1 MNENLNSVTL
11 KTSHKLKITKASWDR
26 QYSYENPD
34 ENLRLW
40 VKIAGNGCNTPS
52 LLCSLN
58 SRDAD
63 KPLDLVFEKGAT
75 ITLYT
80 DDQDKLKKYSKLK
93 ETAAVHLTGYYIIG
107 E

>member
-1 MNENLNSVTL
+1 MSVTL
-11 KTSHKLKITKASWDR
+11 KTLHKLKITKASWDLL
-26 QYSYENPD
+26 YSSNEPTQNV
-34 ENLRLW
+34 RLW

-52 LLCSLN
+52 LFCLLN
-58 SRDAD
+58 NRDAD

-80 DDQDKLKKYSKLK
+80 DDHDRFNPPPYVK